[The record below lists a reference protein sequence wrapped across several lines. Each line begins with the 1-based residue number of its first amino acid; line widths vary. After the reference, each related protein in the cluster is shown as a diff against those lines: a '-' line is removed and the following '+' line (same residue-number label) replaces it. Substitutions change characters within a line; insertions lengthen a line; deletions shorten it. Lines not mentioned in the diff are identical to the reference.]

1 MTSALAVLIVAHP
14 GHELRLF
21 DWMQRERPLVFI
33 LSDGSG
39 GAQSS
44 RLDYSASAIRA
55 AGATLIEGSGQRSD
69 REWYAAILAGD
80 IPTFTETADT
90 ITAAALT
97 THAPLV
103 VSDAA
108 DGYNPLHDLCQ
119 AIAGAVVARIACDLR
134 PPEFLV
140 SPATESAIGTEAIK
154 WKLDAEAVRR
164 KRLAMSAY
172 TPLTEEVARLLA
184 EEPDALHTER
194 LLAPTFDWPE
204 NWAPE
209 WEAFGRKR
217 VNEGRFAA
225 PITYRDHVLPI
236 AKSLPGYDGAQRS
249 SHCASTKAKN
259 RNKPS

>member
-1 MTSALAVLIVAHP
+1 MTSASPILIVAHP

-21 DWMQRERPLVFI
+21 DWMERERPRVFI

-44 RLDYSASAIRA
+44 RLNYSASTIRA

-69 REWYAAILAGD
+69 REWYAAILAGN
-80 IPTFTETADT
+80 ISAFTETADA

-97 THAPLV
+97 IHAPLM

-119 AIAGAVVARIACDLR
+119 ATASAVVARMTRDSK
-134 PPEFLV
+134 PPKFLV
-140 SPATESAIGTEAIK
+140 SPATANAIGTGSIA
-154 WKLDAEAVRR
+154 WKLDEEAVRR
-164 KRLAMSAY
+164 KRLAILANKSLA
-172 TPLTEEVARLLA
+172 EETARLLA
-184 EEPDALHTER
+184 EAPDALYNEQ
-194 LLAPTFDWPE
+194 LLVPAFDWPE
-204 NWAPE
+204 NWTPG

-225 PITYRDHVLPI
+225 PINYREHVLPI
-236 AKSLPGYDGAQRS
+236 AKALLGRDAR
-249 SHCASTKAKN
+249 
-259 RNKPS
+259 RF